1 MVLLLSLLAC
11 KKEVPPETAAA
22 EPVVID
28 MSTAITVE
36 VLTKDVTKVSGVCKD
51 TGEKAEAVKGAGK
64 EVVLANLS
72 GKNCMLTFHPD
83 RGSFSPA
90 AAGETWI
97 CSSQEGKE
105 VICKPR

>member
-11 KKEVPPETAAA
+11 KKEVPPEPAA

-51 TGEKAEAVKGAGK
+51 TGEKAEVVKGAGK
-64 EVVLANLS
+64 EVILANLS

-83 RGSFSPA
+83 RGSYSPV
-90 AAGETWI
+90 AAGESWI
-97 CSSQEGKE
+97 CSAQEGKE
-105 VICKPR
+105 VSCKAR

>member
-11 KKEVPPETAAA
+11 KKEVPPEPAA

-28 MSTAITVE
+28 MSTAVTVE
-36 VLTKDVTKVSGVCKD
+36 VLTKDVTKVTGVCKD

-72 GKNCMLTFHPD
+72 GKNCMLTFEPD
-83 RGSFSPA
+83 RGSFSPVA
-90 AAGETWI
+90 GGETWI
-97 CSSQEGKE
+97 CSAQEDKN
-105 VICKPR
+105 VSCKPR